1 MDHRRI
7 VAAKLLEAGI
17 KLSDDDLDQ
26 LAAAY
31 SKLLKWQTVVQGML
45 KAETE
50 PALVFRAKVEA
61 SI

>member
-1 MDHRRI
+1 MDHKRI

-17 KLSDDDLDQ
+17 TLSDDDLDQ

-31 SKLLKWQTVVQGML
+31 AKWLTWQIVVQGML

-50 PALVFRAKVEA
+50 PALVFRANVEA

>member
-1 MDHRRI
+1 MDHKRI

-31 SKLLKWQTVVQGML
+31 SKLLKWQTVVQEML

-61 SI
+61 

>member
-31 SKLLKWQTVVQGML
+31 SKLLTWQIVVHGML

-50 PALVFRAKVEA
+50 PALVFRANVEA
-61 SI
+61 

>member
-31 SKLLKWQTVVQGML
+31 SKLLTWQIVVQGML

>member
-1 MDHRRI
+1 MDHKRI

-17 KLSDDDLDQ
+17 TLSDDDLDQ

-31 SKLLKWQTVVQGML
+31 AKWLTWQIVVQEML

-50 PALVFRAKVEA
+50 PALVFRAKVET
-61 SI
+61 